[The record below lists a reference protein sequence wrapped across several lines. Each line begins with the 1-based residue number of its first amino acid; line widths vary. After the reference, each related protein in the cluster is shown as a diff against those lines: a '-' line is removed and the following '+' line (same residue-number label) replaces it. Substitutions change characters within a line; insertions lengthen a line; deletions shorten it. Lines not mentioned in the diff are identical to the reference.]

1 MKIFILTSV
10 YIQSYK
16 YKTVMKKINLYEKHI
31 SKVLRLNLLVFKSSH
46 LEKKYLKLKF
56 SVWNMAVPLF
66 IILGNIS
73 RNKMTNNNY
82 VSDCCFYLYVNVFE
96 LKKFNS

>member
-73 RNKMTNNNY
+73 RYIIKWLTIIMLVT
-82 VSDCCFYLYVNVFE
+82 VVFIYM
-96 LKKFNS
+96 

>member
-16 YKTVMKKINLYEKHI
+16 YKTVMKKLNLYEKHI

-73 RNKMTNNNY
+73 RYIIKWLTIIMLVT
-82 VSDCCFYLYVNVFE
+82 VVFIYM
-96 LKKFNS
+96 